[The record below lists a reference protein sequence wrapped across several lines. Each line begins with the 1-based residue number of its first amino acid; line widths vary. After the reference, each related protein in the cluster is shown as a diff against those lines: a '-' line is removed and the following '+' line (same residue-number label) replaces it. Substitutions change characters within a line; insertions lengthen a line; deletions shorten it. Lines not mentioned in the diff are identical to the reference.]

1 MKITFKTFLAVG
13 FVFSGVFFVNAQT
26 KEQRAQI
33 TKDYDQ
39 AKLESLRVQY
49 EKDYI
54 SNKAK
59 AVEAA
64 RLNNWPLKKY
74 GKDGSFQELQ
84 KLTPD
89 GFPIYYGTT
98 NQGGATTI
106 RVNRVNSGGAAGLNL
121 NGQGMIIGIWD
132 GGAVRATH
140 QDLVGRVTITD
151 GTTELS
157 DHGTHVG
164 GTMAGSGFGNANARG
179 MAYQASLWSNYWD
192 NDEAEAVSLASQGLL
207 VSNHSYGSVAEG
219 LPTWYFG
226 AYTSE
231 SSSWDNILFN
241 APYYQAVYAAG
252 NDRRTAGALN
262 PSRAGGTGVGHD
274 LLTGPGTS
282 KNVITVAAVNQV
294 NNYTAASDVVM
305 SDFSNWGPTDD
316 MRVKP
321 DISAKGVNVVSPV
334 ASADIDYG
342 SYNGTSMAAPM
353 ISGALTLLQQHNHNL
368 RGAYMR
374 ASTLRGLMIHTA
386 DEAGTTA
393 GPDFQFGYGLM
404 NTEKAVNFIT
414 KSTDGSLTTGGVKIY
429 ENTIT
434 QGGTYTQTITHDG
447 SSPLVVTLCW
457 TDPAGPAN
465 NGTLN
470 PAVATHKALVND
482 LDVKL
487 VKGSATT
494 YPWSYF
500 INSFSRVLPNNV
512 DNVEKIEAVSPA
524 GQYQIVVTHKGN
536 LQGGSQAYSLI
547 VSGINSTLSN
557 KEFNDES
564 EFVMYPNPAH
574 EVLNFDFSKDSN
586 LDHAEILIYDM
597 QGRQVKS
604 VKQPFISDNSL
615 AVDISS
621 LLTGSYVVKVKTEYS
636 VTSKILIKQ

>member
-13 FVFSGVFFVNAQT
+13 FVFSGVFFVKAQT

-39 AKLESLRVQY
+39 GKLESLRVQY

-98 NQGGATTI
+98 NQGGAATI
-106 RVNRVNSGGAAGLNL
+106 KVNRVNSGGAAGLNL

-140 QDLVGRVTITD
+140 QDLIGRVTITD

-164 GTMAGSGFGNANARG
+164 GTMAGSGVGNATARG

-207 VSNHSYGSVAEG
+207 VSNHSYGAIAES
-219 LPTWYFG
+219 LPVWYFG

-231 SSSWDNILFN
+231 SASWDNILYN

-252 NDRRTAGALN
+252 NDRRTAGTLN
-262 PSRAGGTGVGHD
+262 PTRAGNGGVGYD

-294 NNYTAASDVVM
+294 LNYTSASSVTM

-316 MRVKP
+316 IRIKP
-321 DISAKGVNVVSPV
+321 DVSAKGVSVVSPV
-334 ASADIDYG
+334 ASGDSDYG
-342 SYNGTSMAAPM
+342 NYNGTSMASPM
-353 ISGALTLLQQHNHNL
+353 ISGALTLLQQHNHNVK
-368 RGAYMR
+368 GSYMR
-374 ASTLRGLMIHTA
+374 ASTLRGLMIHTT
-386 DEAGTTA
+386 DEAGTV
-393 GPDFQFGYGLM
+393 GPDCQFGFGLM
-404 NTEKAVNFIT
+404 NTERAANAIT
-414 KSTDGSLTTGGVKIY
+414 ASMNGSLTVGGVKIY
-429 ENTIT
+429 ENILA

-447 SSPLVVTLCW
+447 TSPLTVTLCW
-457 TDPAGPAN
+457 TDPAGPSN
-465 NGTLN
+465 NGVTN
-470 PAVATHKALVND
+470 PTNTKALVND
-482 LDVKL
+482 LDIKL
-487 VKGSATT
+487 VKGATNV
-494 YPWSYF
+494 YPWALIGASAVG
-500 INSFSRVLPNNV
+500 RLPNV
-512 DNVEKIEAVSPA
+512 KDNVEKIEVPSPA
-524 GQYQIVVTHKGN
+524 GVYQLEITHKGT
-536 LQGGSQAYSLI
+536 LVGGSQNYSLI
-547 VSGINSTLSN
+547 ISGINSTLGVEEQKMSG
-557 KEFNDES
+557 FI
-564 EFVMYPNPAH
+564 MYPNPATNL
-574 EVLNFDFSKDSN
+574 LNFEFAHDVSYDSVSV
-586 LDHAEILIYDM
+586 DIHDM
-597 QGRQVKS
+597 QGRKIKSENNINLSSDKNVSVDVSSLVSGTYVVTVKS
-604 VKQPFISDNSL
+604 DKASIS
-615 AVDISS
+615 
-621 LLTGSYVVKVKTEYS
+621 KMF
-636 VTSKILIKQ
+636 IKQ

>member
-1 MKITFKTFLAVG
+1 MKITFTTFLTLG
-13 FVFSGVFFVNAQT
+13 FVFGGAFLANAQT

-39 AKLESLRVQY
+39 EKLESLRIQY
-49 EKDYI
+49 QKDYFA
-54 SNKAK
+54 NKAK
-59 AVEAA
+59 AIEAA
-64 RLNNWPLKKY
+64 KVNNWPLQKI

-106 RVNRVNSGGAAGLNL
+106 RANRVNTGGTAGLNL

-164 GTMAGSGFGNANARG
+164 GTMAGSGAGNANARG
-179 MAYQASLWSNYWD
+179 LAYQASLWSNYWD
-192 NDEAEAVSLASQGLL
+192 NDEAEVVSLAAQGLL
-207 VSNHSYGSVAEG
+207 VSNHSYGAVAEN

-252 NDRRTAGALN
+252 NDRRTASTLN

-294 NNYTAASDVVM
+294 NNYTSANDVVM

-316 MRVKP
+316 LRVKP
-321 DISAKGVNVVSPV
+321 DISAKGVGVFSTLATGDV
-334 ASADIDYG
+334 DYG
-342 SYNGTSMAAPM
+342 GMNGTSMAAPM
-353 ISGALTLLQQHNHNL
+353 ISGALTLLQQHNHNVK
-368 RGAYMR
+368 GAYMR

-386 DEAGTTA
+386 DEAGTTD
-393 GPDFQFGYGLM
+393 GPDFRFGYGLM
-404 NTEKAVNFIT
+404 NTEKAANYIT
-414 KSTDGSLTTGGVKIY
+414 ASMNGSSTSGGVKIY
-429 ENTIT
+429 ENILA
-434 QGGTYTQTITHDG
+434 QGATYTQTITHDG

-470 PAVATHKALVND
+470 PAVTAHKALIND

-487 VKGSATT
+487 VKGTATS

-512 DNVEKIEAVSPA
+512 DNVEKVEVASPA
-524 GQYQIVVTHKGN
+524 GQYQIVITHKGN

-547 VSGINSTLSN
+547 VSGINSSLG
-557 KEFNDES
+557 NDDFKQES
-564 EFVMYPNPAH
+564 GFVMYPNPAND
-574 EVLNFDFSKDSN
+574 VLNFDFSKMSN
-586 LDHAEILIYDM
+586 LEDLEVVVFDM

-604 VKQPFISDNSL
+604 VKQPLVSDNSL
-615 AVDISS
+615 SVDISS
-621 LLTGSYVVKVKTEYS
+621 LLAGSYVVKVKAGDS
-636 VTSKILIKQ
+636 VSSKILIKK